1 MDFELA
7 PASAANLTVGAELL
21 AEHTNLTVLADKGYN
36 STAVAQALREQNQVN
51 LIALRRTNQQQPLPE
66 ALTHLI
72 NQVRQLIETVNR
84 QLAEQLNI
92 ERNRAHTF
100 YGLIAR
106 LLTKLTAHTLCTYI
120 NRLLSKA
127 DILQIKQS
135 AFPNI

>member
-1 MDFELA
+1 M
-7 PASAANLTVGAELL
+7 L